1 MRAAQP
7 RASRGDQAAKRAL
20 VMTVIFVFSGF
31 IGLLIGYYIV
41 ANVTP
46 MGDVLNLG
54 LPGLPAPKEPAKQ
67 TLLLLPR
74 EDQPSKDQRT

>member
-1 MRAAQP
+1 MRSTASKAAT
-7 RASRGDQAAKRAL
+7 RGDQAAKRAMI
-20 VMTVIFVFSGF
+20 MTGIFVFSGM

-54 LPGLPAPKEPAKQ
+54 LPGLPAPKVPGK
-67 TLLLLPR
+67 
-74 EDQPSKDQRT
+74 